1 VSTFVAV
8 LALLVTVAVAAC
20 CVVLLRRVRTLEATL
35 TELELPAAPP
45 LLPARERPF
54 ITVEV
59 LNPIE
64 LATAQS
70 RAGALVGSVR
80 PQMVTKIVYDQVA
93 KRVLEGLEEEGAVA
107 EVRVHVAE

>member
-1 VSTFVAV
+1 MSTFVAV
-8 LALLVTVAVAAC
+8 LALLVAAAVAGC
-20 CVVLLRRVRTLEATL
+20 CVVLLRRLRSLEASL
-35 TELELPAAPP
+35 THLELPAPP
-45 LLPARERPF
+45 ALPFRERPY
-54 ITVEV
+54 ITIEV

>member
-1 VSTFVAV
+1 MSTFVAV
-8 LALLVTVAVAAC
+8 LALLVTAAAAGC
-20 CVVLLRRVRTLEATL
+20 CVVLLRRVRTLEASL
-35 TELELPAAPP
+35 SALELPAPPP
-45 LLPARERPF
+45 LPFRERPY
-54 ITVEV
+54 ITIEV

-70 RAGALVGSVR
+70 RTGALVGSVR

-93 KRVLEGLEEEGAVA
+93 KQVLQGLEEEGAVA